1 MKKIIVVLVVL
12 FIGILFAGCTSQSS
26 PSAATPTPTEVPSTV
41 ATAVPTP
48 VPTAIPTTVV
58 TPNMTANVTANV
70 TAVPT
75 PVPTPANVVMITFTQ
90 SLTVIPGATLN
101 VPVGTTVVWF
111 NNDRFQPHGIQSIGM
126 QTGNYFG
133 TVAIPYGKM
142 FNITFSQKGTYP
154 YTTLYQPLINGKII
168 VS

>member
-26 PSAATPTPTEVPSTV
+26 PSAATPTPTEVPSIV
-41 ATAVPTP
+41 ATAVPT
-48 VPTAIPTTVV
+48 AIPTPVI

-75 PVPTPANVVMITFTQ
+75 PMPTPANVVMITFTQ
-90 SLTVIPGATLN
+90 SLTMSPSGTIY

-111 NNDRFQPHGIQSIGM
+111 NNDRFNPHGIQSVGV
-126 QTGNYFG
+126 QTGQYFG
-133 TVAIPYGKM
+133 TVTIPYGGM
-142 FNITFSQKGTYP
+142 FNVTFSQKGTYT
-154 YTTLYQPLINGKII
+154 YTTLYQPLLGGQQI
-168 VS
+168 VVS

>member
-26 PSAATPTPTEVPSTV
+26 PSAATPTPTEVPSIV

-58 TPNMTANVTANV
+58 TPNMTANVTVNM

-75 PVPTPANVVMITFTQ
+75 PVPTPANVVITFTQ

-111 NNDRFQPHGIQSIGM
+111 NNDPYKPHGIQSVGV
-126 QTGNYFG
+126 QTGHYFG
-133 TVAIPYGKM
+133 TVTIPYGKM
-142 FNITFSQKGTYP
+142 FNVTFSQKGTYA
-154 YTTLYQPLINGKII
+154 YTTLFQPLIGGQII